1 MANNELEKLVAER
14 EEWVKIL
21 DDAKEMVENLTDQ
34 IKEEMLSR
42 ETEELVAGRYIVRW
56 TTFPKTS
63 FDSSAFKKE
72 HADLYNMF
80 TKISTAR
87 KFTVS
92 K

>member
-34 IKEEMLSR
+34 IKEEMISR

>member
-1 MANNELEKLVAER
+1 MSTNELESVIAER

-21 DDAKEMVENLTDQ
+21 DEAKEQVENLTDK
-34 IKEEMLSR
+34 IKAEMIKMDK
-42 ETEELVAGRYIVRW
+42 EELVAGRFIVRW
-56 TTFPKTS
+56 TTFPKSS

-72 HADLYNMF
+72 HADLYSLF
-80 TKISTAR
+80 TKVSTAR